1 MGDGFGRL
9 LPARTSYVNFVFPWC
24 GFPWCRVLRSA
35 WRTGAGKVCLG
46 PRFVG
51 LEFPVSVRRQLF
63 FCGLR
68 SSETHPLNL
77 SISISGGRETNR
89 DSLSNGERS
98 GKKPRSEISPSA
110 LSRRGELWS
119 GEADCPDPLLAS
131 PKLTWNGTPKR
142 VRAP

>member
-1 MGDGFGRL
+1 MGDGSGRL
-9 LPARTSYVNFVFPWC
+9 LPARTSYVNCLVPLVWLSTAQGSPIC
-24 GFPWCRVLRSA
+24 PADGSPARSA
-35 WRTGAGKVCLG
+35 ATV
-46 PRFVG
+46 V
-51 LEFPVSVRRQLF
+51 VSGGSPLAREEANF

-131 PKLTWNGTPKR
+131 PKLTWNGTPER